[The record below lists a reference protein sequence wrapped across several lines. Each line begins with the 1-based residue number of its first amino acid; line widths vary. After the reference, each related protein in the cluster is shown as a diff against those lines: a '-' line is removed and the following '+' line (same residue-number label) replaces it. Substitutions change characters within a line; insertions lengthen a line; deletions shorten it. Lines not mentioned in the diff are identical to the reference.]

1 MDTWSWYTLMPLAQ
15 SLAHTRKE
23 AQQDPIKPD
32 EADESKA
39 ASSLNLS
46 ASTGGRV
53 LPRFGNLNQSFS
65 DIISHIVST
74 PVLLVASDF
83 DGTLAELV
91 DHPDDAAPQK
101 RAIDALKALS
111 ELPHTH
117 VSIVSGRGLVDLER
131 RLNADDT
138 WRLSGSHG
146 AEIGGESQPAIPLKI
161 QEHLK
166 NLTQQ
171 LVQVAQTHDGC
182 IVEVKPRGVAF
193 HYRTL
198 PDNQAEEVMLHVTA
212 LAPLYPELTMRLGS
226 MVVEFQA
233 EPITKGDG
241 IRRLRHLSG
250 ATAVIFI
257 GDDLTDEHAFLA
269 LGPIDATVKVGQGD
283 TRAKYRINNVADVG
297 TLLEMLVTARAAW
310 LASRKLIPITSYSV
324 LSDQRTLALVTPEAS
339 VSWLCLPRID
349 SPPLFANLVGG
360 SQAGSFDISPVD
372 PEGPAEQS
380 YDGDS
385 MVLQTRW
392 PGCTVTD
399 YLDCGSGRAFQRA
412 GRTDLIRVIEG
423 SRPCRVR
430 FSPRL
435 DFGRV
440 STRLSMRDRGL
451 EVEGSLDPILL
462 YAPGVE
468 WSIIND
474 GPHHTAEALVDPS
487 NGPIVLEL
495 RAGSANDHA
504 HFHSE
509 QHRRSATQ
517 RFWSLWAGTL
527 KLPSVATEHV
537 RRSAIILRSLI
548 YGPTGAISAA
558 ATTSLPEHLGGQRN
572 WDYRFCWPRDAAMS
586 AAALVRLGNTGTAMR
601 LLDWIARVL
610 DQCDSPGRLRPIYTV
625 EGRDLGP
632 EAEISGLTGYGGSLP
647 VRIGNAAAQQVQL
660 DVFGPITDLIALLAE
675 HGAPISPDHWR
686 MTRAMVE
693 AVDQRW
699 MEPDHGIW
707 EFRGERQHHVHSK
720 AMCFHTVNRAL
731 VVHECVIGR
740 TNQSWIELR
749 ERIREDVLARGFHP
763 SAKSFTLAYGKEELD
778 AATLA
783 VGLTGLVDVKDP
795 KFIATIDAMCKHLI
809 VDGTV
814 YRYRFDDGLPGVE
827 GGFHVCTGW
836 LIEALAK
843 IGRIQEAQSLFDSLI
858 SCIGPTGILSE
869 QYEPRLNLPLGNAP
883 QAYSHL
889 ALINAAITLEKLIT
903 HDSLH
908 APQSTV
914 ANIRGNS

>member
-1 MDTWSWYTLMPLAQ
+1 MDTWSWYTLMPLAE
-15 SLAHTRKE
+15 SLVNTRKNE
-23 AQQDPIKPD
+23 EQDLINHH
-32 EADESKA
+32 ATNVVTESA
-39 ASSLNLS
+39 AHNEHARSKGS
-46 ASTGGRV
+46 V
-53 LPRFGNLNQSFS
+53 LPRMGNLNQSFS
-65 DIISHIVST
+65 DIVSHVVST

-91 DHPDDAAPQK
+91 DHPDAATPQQ
-101 RAIDALKALS
+101 RAMDALKCLAA
-111 ELPHTH
+111 LPHTH
-117 VSIVSGRGLVDLER
+117 VAIVSGRGLEDLKQ
-131 RLNADDT
+131 RLHADDT

-146 AEIGGESQPAIPLKI
+146 AEIGGESARLIPWD
-161 QEHLK
+161 
-166 NLTQQ
+166 TQDQ
-171 LVQVAQTHDGC
+171 LCSLIKVLHGIAQTHDGC
-182 IVEVKPRGVAF
+182 LVEVKPRGVAF

-198 PDNQAEEVMLHVTA
+198 PDNQAGEVMQHVTS
-212 LAPLYPELTMRLGS
+212 LAPHFPNLTMRLGS
-226 MVVEFQA
+226 MVVEFQT

-241 IRRLRHLSG
+241 IRKLRHLTG
-250 ATAVIFI
+250 ATGIIFI

-269 LGPIDATVKVGQGD
+269 LTPTDATVKVGQGD
-283 TRAKYRINNVADVG
+283 TRAKYRINSVDDVG
-297 TLLEMLVTARAAW
+297 LLLEMIASARESW
-310 LASRKLIPITSYSV
+310 LASRQLIPITSYSV
-324 LSDQRTLALVTPEAS
+324 LSDQRTLALVSPQAS

-349 SPPLFANLVGG
+349 SPPLFAQLLGG
-360 SQAGSFDISPVD
+360 VQAGSFDISPDGPVS
-372 PEGPAEQS
+372 PAEQS

-392 PGCTVTD
+392 PDCTVTD

-423 SRPCRVR
+423 TRLCRVR

-440 STRLSMRDRGL
+440 STRLTLRERGL

-462 YAPGVE
+462 YSPGIK
-468 WSIIND
+468 WQIIND
-474 GPHHTAEALVDPS
+474 GPHHTAEAVVDPS
-487 NGPIVLEL
+487 QGPIVLEL

-509 QHRRSATQ
+509 EHRRASTQ
-517 RFWSLWAGTL
+517 RFWSVWAGTL
-527 KLPSVATEHV
+527 KLPSLATEQV
-537 RRSAIILRSLI
+537 RRSAIILRALI

-601 LLDWIARVL
+601 LLDWLARVL

-632 EAEISGLTGYGGSLP
+632 EAEISGLVGYGGSLP

-675 HGAPISPDHWR
+675 AGAPISPDHWR

-731 VVHECVIGR
+731 VVHECVIGK
-740 TNQSWIELR
+740 TNPSWIALR
-749 ERIREDVLARGFHP
+749 ERIREDVLAHGFHRDIR
-763 SAKSFTLAYGKEELD
+763 SFTLAYGREELD

-783 VGLTGLVDVKDP
+783 VGLTGLVDVNDP
-795 KFIATIDAMCKHLI
+795 RYIATIDAMCEHLI
-809 VDGTV
+809 VDGTM

-836 LIEALAK
+836 LIEALVK
-843 IGRIQEAQSLFDSLI
+843 TGRIKEATSLFESLL

-869 QYEPRLNLPLGNAP
+869 QHDPKLNMPLGNAP

-889 ALINAAITLEKLIT
+889 ALINAAIAL
-903 HDSLH
+903 
-908 APQSTV
+908 
-914 ANIRGNS
+914 ANASSSVPHQNTEAHHNS